1 MAENT
6 CFFPLFPTIFPSN
19 GHCLFTQTA
28 ANHILYLF
36 IFLFPYLDGGVV
48 AALLHMQQS
57 AALAARPE
65 LDLQAA
71 GAGRLG
77 GGALQGPSQQD
88 VPFGSLLQ
96 GVVQPAGA
104 IQGQGGVCRGVC
116 GGERKSSVS
125 LCLTSPPFLRPIVKL
140 IFPLWSGWMLGPQ
153 TIFPNRIAITT
164 NWFVHSHQRLQISSH
179 K

>member
-1 MAENT
+1 MFSGA
-6 CFFPLFPTIFPSN
+6 
-19 GHCLFTQTA
+19 A
-28 ANHILYLF
+28 ANQIWYLF
-36 IFLFPYLDGGVV
+36 IILFSYLDGGVV
-48 AALLHMQQS
+48 AALLHVQQS
-57 AALAARPE
+57 ASLAARPE

-71 GAGRLG
+71 GPRQLG

-116 GGERKSSVS
+116 GGGGERKSSLT

-140 IFPLWSGWMLGPQ
+140 IFPRWSGPTARSG
-153 TIFPNRIAITT
+153 TKRFFPNRIAITT
-164 NWFVHSHQRLQISSH
+164 NWFVRSHQPLQISSH